1 MENKNTTEVLID
13 GRKYAISGVDSD
25 DYAQQIATY
34 INHKFAEFKQMDY
47 YERLDMDLR
56 NVLLAINIA
65 DDYYKA
71 KDAARDYHE
80 QIQKKDKMILDM
92 KHEMIKLQDQVDRLQ
107 KEKDEME
114 TSWKKDREKRIEL
127 ETKLKQ
133 RK

>member
-71 KDAARDYHE
+71 KDVAR
-80 QIQKKDKMILDM
+80 DKMILDM